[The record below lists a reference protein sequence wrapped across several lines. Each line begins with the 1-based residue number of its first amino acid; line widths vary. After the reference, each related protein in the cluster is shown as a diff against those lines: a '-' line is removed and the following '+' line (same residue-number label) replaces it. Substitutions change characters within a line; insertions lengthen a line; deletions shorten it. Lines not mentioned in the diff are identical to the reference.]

1 MLHAVGALFLF
12 ALYKVFVRRRSFFGF
27 CVFLIIAGSLWEV
40 FEFFFN
46 GSLFGVEEARL
57 GNPIWLLDTIKD
69 LLVDLIAGMLWW
81 QVISKYNKH
90 NV

>member
-1 MLHAVGALFLF
+1 MLHAVGALFLV
-12 ALYKVFVRRRSFFGF
+12 ALYKIFVRRRSFLGF
-27 CVFLIIAGSLWEV
+27 CIFLIVAGFIWEV

-46 GSLFGVEEARL
+46 GPLFGVEEARL
-57 GNPIWLLDTIKD
+57 NNPIWLLDTIKD